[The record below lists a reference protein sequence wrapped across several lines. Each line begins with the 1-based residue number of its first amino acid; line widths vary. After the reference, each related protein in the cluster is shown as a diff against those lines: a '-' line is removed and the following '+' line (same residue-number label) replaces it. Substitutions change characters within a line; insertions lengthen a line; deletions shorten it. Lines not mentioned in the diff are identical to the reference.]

1 MFTLEGV
8 EGKGKQE
15 KGVYFKVYPDMHVCV
30 FMCQNTIWPKI
41 MCEKADFLS
50 AV

>member
-8 EGKGKQE
+8 EGEGKQE
-15 KGVYFKVYPDMHVCV
+15 KGVYFKVYPDMHVSV
-30 FMCQNTIWPKI
+30 SMCQNTIWPKI
-41 MCEKADFLS
+41 MFEKADFLS